1 MARDE
6 QRMFRIHDAPKPA
19 ITAADFQ
26 RMMLKR
32 AKAQALA
39 RALATARRQQMLAQQ
54 HEQQYTNGTAGAHVV
69 TAQPSQDATADDAPP
84 QPMAIDSIANHAS
97 VSGSPTQQQQQQQQ
111 QQAGD
116 SGAAL
121 PQAAAISHAAGRQQ
135 GADSPAHQPQSPA
148 DAGKAK
154 QQEEAH
160 SAALRRHL
168 IHARKDALSRRRQ
181 EEYEAE
187 EARKHRCMLVGHRQP
202 GCACQRQPC
211 ETVWRMA
218 GSMQRCTRVMRM
230 SS

>member
-54 HEQQYTNGTAGAHVV
+54 HEQQHTNGTATAHVL
-69 TAQPSQDATADDAPP
+69 TARPSHDATADDVPP
-84 QPMAIDSIANHAS
+84 QPMAIDSVANQAS
-97 VSGSPTQQQQQQQQ
+97 VSESPIQQQQQQQQ
-111 QQAGD
+111 QEAAPDDAAGPQ
-116 SGAAL
+116 SAANG
-121 PQAAAISHAAGRQQ
+121 HAAGQQQ
-135 GADSPAHQPQSPA
+135 GANSSAQPQSPA
-148 DAGKAK
+148 DAARAK
-154 QQEEAH
+154 HQEEAH

-187 EARKHRCMLVGHRQP
+187 EARKHRCTLVRNWHTH
-202 GCACQRQPC
+202 CACQRQPS
-211 ETVWRMA
+211 ERAWHMT
-218 GSMQRCTRVMRM
+218 GSMRICTRVARM